1 MTITLTSAET
11 AKFDAGVNAF
21 FAVRLSLDAAYA
33 YTDTRVVTCDG
44 RLVKQYRVGFGR
56 PFAG

>member
-1 MTITLTSAET
+1 MTITLTPAET
-11 AKFDAGVNAF
+11 TKFDSGVNAF
-21 FAVRLSLDAAYA
+21 FAVRLSLDATYTH
-33 YTDTRVVTCDG
+33 TDTRVVTHDG